1 MYGKEKIMNIK
12 YLILSKKK
20 YEYQILDFRGRKFW
34 VEEKISVGIYEL
46 FVIKIWIWLFISCRK
61 LR

>member
-1 MYGKEKIMNIK
+1 MNIK

-34 VEEKISVGIYEL
+34 VVEKTSVGIYEL
-46 FVIKIWIWLFISCRK
+46 FVIKI
-61 LR
+61 